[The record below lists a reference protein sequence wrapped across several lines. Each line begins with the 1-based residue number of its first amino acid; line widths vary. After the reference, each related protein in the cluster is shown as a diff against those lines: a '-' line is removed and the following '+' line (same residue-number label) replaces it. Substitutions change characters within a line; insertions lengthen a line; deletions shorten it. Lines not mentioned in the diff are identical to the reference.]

1 VGNENASGLFSI
13 NIFLKV
19 SEKQLNKI
27 LNGLNKNIA
36 KLKKLM
42 FIRPLSES
50 VDYAKFWDEE
60 PLTQLKKYSCS
71 LPDKCYLIKDV
82 EKNYVG
88 IVLDM
93 SHDLHWYVKK
103 EHRGKG
109 YLTKSLKEIIIPHLL
124 DIREEQ
130 KITISKNEIGLQMFK
145 SSEKVALSNGFKL
158 IKIEDEK
165 HFYSLKREELIEHPI
180 IEGKNTLM
188 SEERM
193 LELKRTF
200 SFMAH
205 KLNMI
210 EAEIE
215 LHTDDVIFS
224 EDISELSAKMSK
236 YSNLIEDKWYETY
249 SKPD

>member
-1 VGNENASGLFSI
+1 MGNENAFGLFSI
-13 NIFLKV
+13 NTFLKV

-36 KLKKLM
+36 KIKKLM

-50 VDYAKFWDEE
+50 VDYTKFWDEE
-60 PLTQLKKYSCS
+60 PLTQLKKYSCY
-71 LPDKCYLIKDV
+71 LPYKCYLIKDAK
-82 EKNYVG
+82 KNYIG

-109 YLTKSLKEIIIPHLL
+109 YLTKSLKEIILPHLL

-130 KITISKNEIGLQMFK
+130 QITISKDEIGVQIFK
-145 SSEKVALSNGFKL
+145 ASEKVALSNGFKL
-158 IKIEDEK
+158 IKVENDK
-165 HFYSLKREELIEHPI
+165 HFYCLKREELIEHPI
-180 IEGKNTLM
+180 IEGNNTLM
-188 SEERM
+188 SEVRM

-205 KLNMI
+205 KLKMI

-224 EDISELSAKMSK
+224 EDIGDLSSKMNS

-249 SKPD
+249 SKPN

>member
-1 VGNENASGLFSI
+1 M
-13 NIFLKV
+13 
-19 SEKQLNKI
+19 SEKEFNKI

-36 KLKKLM
+36 KTKKLM
-42 FIRPLSES
+42 FIRHLSES
-50 VDYAKFWDEE
+50 IDYAKFWDEE
-60 PLTQLKKYSCS
+60 PSTQLKKYSCFITN
-71 LPDKCYLIKDV
+71 KCYLIKDD

-93 SHDLHWYVKK
+93 NHDLHWYIKK

-109 YLTKSLKEIIIPHLL
+109 YLSKSLKEIILPHLL

-130 KITISKNEIGLQMFK
+130 EITISKDKIGVQIFTA
-145 SSEKVALSNGFKL
+145 SEKVALSNGFKL
-158 IKIEDEK
+158 IKVENDK
-165 HFYSLKREELIEHPI
+165 HFYCLKREELIEHPI
-180 IEGKNTLM
+180 IEGSNTLM

-205 KLNMI
+205 KLKMI

-224 EDISELSAKMSK
+224 EDIGDLSSKMNT
-236 YSNLIEDKWYETY
+236 YSNLIEDKWYEMY
-249 SKPD
+249 SKPN